1 MANRVMKGKVI
12 RDHQDKTIVVQVE
25 VMKMHP
31 KYGKR
36 IRLHKKFHVH
46 DEANRYKTGDAVSF
60 VSCRPI
66 SKLKT
71 WTVVDEGGVQ

>member
-1 MANRVMKGKVI
+1 MANRFMKGKVI
-12 RDHQDKTIVVQVE
+12 RDSNDKTIVVQVE

-46 DEANRYKTGDAVSF
+46 DENNQYKSGDLVSF
-60 VSCRPI
+60 VSSRPI
-66 SKLKT
+66 SKLKK
-71 WTVVDEGGVQ
+71 WTVFSEGGSK

>member
-12 RDHQDKTIVVQVE
+12 RDQNDKTIIVQVE
-25 VMKMHP
+25 VTKMHP

-36 IRLHKKFHVH
+36 IRLNKKYHVH
-46 DEANRYKTGDAVSF
+46 DENNTYKSGDLVSF
-60 VSCRPI
+60 VASRPM

-71 WTVVDEGGVQ
+71 WTVLSDGGAQ

>member
-25 VMKMHP
+25 VTKMHP

-46 DEANRYKTGDAVSF
+46 DEANQYKVGDNVNF
-60 VSCRPI
+60 MSCRPI

-71 WTVVDEGGVQ
+71 WTVVDQGGAQ